1 MTAVA
6 PAPQPTAP
14 SAAPALPTTLSAL
27 PTTLSALPTRYP
39 GAQPF
44 ADTNLSRKLFSGRDH
59 EAVSLT
65 HQILANRLVVL
76 FARSGLGKTSLL
88 NAGVLEPL
96 RAQGLLP
103 LTIRLNDVEHG
114 ALASFYAG
122 VRSGCPHQGIEYLAG
137 DDRSLWHFFKTA
149 EFWQG
154 DLLLEPVLI
163 LDQFEEIFT
172 LQSEAQ
178 RNAFIDQLSCLVR
191 GVRPKLADRADGADG
206 AALGDTALSDAPPR
220 VKIVLSMR
228 EDFLAHVE
236 ELSDR
241 IPQILDNR
249 FRLLPLTR
257 ANAAQA
263 IERPST
269 VVDPAL
275 ATPPFRIGEDAK
287 ALILDF
293 LQRRVGSSR
302 SLGAAQIEPFQLQLI
317 CQYLEESQQRR
328 KDKSASQ
335 VLSAVDI
342 GGEASLRRIIKTF
355 YRRQLLTVPF
365 WQRRRVRA
373 LCSES
378 LISPGGRRLRLEES
392 EITRLTGVKAPTLHG
407 LVERRLL
414 RVEPSDTGAYYE
426 LSHDSLVAPVLE
438 SRRVWFLLRTLGL
451 LLMAA
456 ASTVVLLSVTAGAA
470 STMFEMQKPAELLIA
485 VPIIGGLVWWA
496 ASWLR
501 NRWRD
506 VTEMWRR
513 IRL

>member
-1 MTAVA
+1 MSTAA
-6 PAPQPTAP
+6 
-14 SAAPALPTTLSAL
+14 SPALPAAADPPAAMTAAMTA
-27 PTTLSALPTRYP
+27 APTRYP

-44 ADTNLSRKLFSGRDH
+44 ADSNLSRKLFSGRDH
-59 EAVSLT
+59 EAVALT

-88 NAGVLEPL
+88 NAGVVQPL

-122 VRSGCPHQGIEYLAG
+122 VRSGCPYQGIEYLAG

-154 DLLLEPVLI
+154 DQLLEPVLI

-172 LQSEAQ
+172 LQSEEQ
-178 RNAFIDQLSCLVR
+178 RNAFIDQLSYLVR
-191 GVRPKLADRADGADG
+191 GVRPKLADRADGAAG
-206 AALGDTALSDAPPR
+206 AALSDAPPR

-228 EDFLAHVE
+228 EDFLANVE

-241 IPQILDNR
+241 IPEILDNR

-263 IERPST
+263 IERPSK
-269 VVDPAL
+269 VEDPAL

-287 ALILDF
+287 ELILNF

-317 CQYLEESQQRR
+317 CQHLEESQQRR
-328 KDKSASQ
+328 TDKSASP

-342 GGEASLRRIIKTF
+342 GGEASLRKIIKSF

-392 EITRLTGVKAPTLHG
+392 EIRRLTGVTVVTLNL

-438 SRRVWFLLRTLGL
+438 SRRGWFLLRTAGL
-451 LLMAA
+451 LVAA
-456 ASTVVLLSVTAGAA
+456 AISTVVLISLTAGAA
-470 STMFEMQKPAELLIA
+470 MSMFERMFASGNLTELIIV

-501 NRWRD
+501 NRWLD

>member
-1 MTAVA
+1 MSTAA
-6 PAPQPTAP
+6 
-14 SAAPALPTTLSAL
+14 SPALPAAAD
-27 PTTLSALPTRYP
+27 PPPAQAAAPTRYP

-44 ADTNLSRKLFSGRDH
+44 ADSNLSRKLFSGRDH
-59 EAVSLT
+59 EAVALT

-88 NAGVLEPL
+88 NAGVVEPL

-137 DDRSLWHFFKTA
+137 DNRSLWHFFKTA

-154 DLLLEPVLI
+154 DQLLEPVLI

-172 LQSEAQ
+172 LQSEEQ
-178 RNAFIDQLSCLVR
+178 RNAFIDQLSYLVR
-191 GVRPKLADRADGADG
+191 GVRPKLADSADGDAG
-206 AALGDTALSDAPPR
+206 TALSDAPPR

-228 EDFLAHVE
+228 EDFLANVE

-241 IPQILDNR
+241 IPEILDNR
-249 FRLLPLTR
+249 FRLLPLSR

-263 IERPST
+263 IERPSK
-269 VVDPAL
+269 VEDPAL
-275 ATPPFRIGEDAK
+275 ATQPFRIGEDAK
-287 ALILDF
+287 ELILDF
-293 LQRRVGSSR
+293 LQRRVDGSR
-302 SLGAAQIEPFQLQLI
+302 SQAAAQIEPFQLQLI

-328 KDKSASQ
+328 TDTSASQ
-335 VLSAVDI
+335 VLSAADI
-342 GGEASLRRIIKTF
+342 GGEASLRRITKSF

-392 EITRLTGVKAPTLHG
+392 EITRLTSVKAATLAL

-451 LLMAA
+451 LLLAA
-456 ASTVVLLSVTAGAA
+456 ASTVVLFFLTAGAA
-470 STMFEMQKPAELLIA
+470 TSLFDMEKPLELVIA
-485 VPIIGGLVWWA
+485 ALSIAGLGWWA
-496 ASWLR
+496 VAWLR

-513 IRL
+513 VRL

>member
-1 MTAVA
+1 MSTAASLA
-6 PAPQPTAP
+6 PPAATDPPAAQTA
-14 SAAPALPTTLSAL
+14 A
-27 PTTLSALPTRYP
+27 PTRYP

-44 ADTNLSRKLFSGRDH
+44 ADSTLSRKLFSGRDQ
-59 EAVSLT
+59 EAVALT
-65 HQILANRLVVL
+65 HQVLANRLVVL

-88 NAGVLEPL
+88 NAGVVEPL

-103 LTIRLNDVEHG
+103 LTIRFNDVEHG
-114 ALASFYAG
+114 SLAAFYAS
-122 VRSGCPHQGIEYLAG
+122 VRSGCLQQGIEYLAG

-154 DLLLEPVLI
+154 DQLLEPVLI

-178 RNAFIDQLSCLVR
+178 RTAFIDQLSYLVR
-191 GVRPKLADRADGADG
+191 GVRPKPADRADGAG
-206 AALGDTALSDAPPR
+206 NAALSDAPPR

-228 EDFLAHVE
+228 EDFLANVE

-241 IPQILDNR
+241 IPEILDNR

-263 IERPST
+263 IERPSK
-269 VVDPAL
+269 VEDPAL
-275 ATPPFRIGEDAK
+275 ATQPFRIGEDAK
-287 ALILDF
+287 ELILDF
-293 LQRRVGSSR
+293 LQRRVDGSR
-302 SLGAAQIEPFQLQLI
+302 SQAAAQIEPFQLQLI
-317 CQYLEESQQRR
+317 CQYLEDSQQRR
-328 KDKSASQ
+328 TDKSASQ
-335 VLSAVDI
+335 VLSAADI
-342 GGEASLRRIIKTF
+342 GGEARLRRITKSF

-378 LISPGGRRLRLEES
+378 LISLGGRRLRLEES
-392 EITRLTGVKAPTLHG
+392 EITRLTGVKAATLNL

-414 RVEPSDTGAYYE
+414 RVEPSDAGAYYE

-451 LLMAA
+451 LLLAA
-456 ASTVVLLSVTAGAA
+456 ASTVVLLFVTAGAA
-470 STMFEMQKPAELLIA
+470 TSLIDMEKPLELVIA
-485 VPIIGGLVWWA
+485 VPIIAGLGWWA
-496 ASWLR
+496 AAWLR

>member
-1 MTAVA
+1 MSTAA
-6 PAPQPTAP
+6 
-14 SAAPALPTTLSAL
+14 SPALPAAAD
-27 PTTLSALPTRYP
+27 PPPAQAAAPTRYP

-44 ADTNLSRKLFSGRDH
+44 ADSNLSRKLFSGRDH
-59 EAVSLT
+59 EAVALT

-88 NAGVLEPL
+88 NAGVVEPL

-137 DDRSLWHFFKTA
+137 DNRSLWHFFKTA

-154 DLLLEPVLI
+154 DQLLEPVLI

-172 LQSEAQ
+172 LQSEEQ
-178 RNAFIDQLSCLVR
+178 RNAFIDQLSYLVR
-191 GVRPKLADRADGADG
+191 GVRPKLADSADGDAG
-206 AALGDTALSDAPPR
+206 TALSDAPPR

-228 EDFLAHVE
+228 EDFLANVE

-241 IPQILDNR
+241 IPEILDNR
-249 FRLLPLTR
+249 FRLLPLSR

-263 IERPST
+263 IERPSK
-269 VVDPAL
+269 VEDPAL
-275 ATPPFRIGEDAK
+275 ATQPFRIGEDAK
-287 ALILDF
+287 ELILDF
-293 LQRRVGSSR
+293 LQRRVDGSR
-302 SLGAAQIEPFQLQLI
+302 SQAAAQIEPFQLQLI

-328 KDKSASQ
+328 TDTSASQ

-342 GGEASLRRIIKTF
+342 GGEASLRRITKSF

-392 EITRLTGVKAPTLHG
+392 EITRLTGVKAATLAL

-451 LLMAA
+451 LLLAA
-456 ASTVVLLSVTAGAA
+456 ASTVVLFFLTAGAA
-470 STMFEMQKPAELLIA
+470 TSLFDMEKPLELVIA
-485 VPIIGGLVWWA
+485 ALSIAGLGWWA
-496 ASWLR
+496 VAWLR

-513 IRL
+513 VRL

>member
-1 MTAVA
+1 MA
-6 PAPQPTAP
+6 
-14 SAAPALPTTLSAL
+14 
-27 PTTLSALPTRYP
+27 
-39 GAQPF
+39 
-44 ADTNLSRKLFSGRDH
+44 
-59 EAVSLT
+59 LT

-88 NAGVLEPL
+88 NAGVVEPL

-137 DDRSLWHFFKTA
+137 DNRSLWHFFKTA

-154 DLLLEPVLI
+154 DQLLEPVLI

-172 LQSEAQ
+172 LQSEEQ
-178 RNAFIDQLSCLVR
+178 RNAFIDQLSYLVR
-191 GVRPKLADRADGADG
+191 GVRPKLADSADS
-206 AALGDTALSDAPPR
+206 AAGSALSDAPPR

-228 EDFLAHVE
+228 EDFLANVE

-241 IPQILDNR
+241 IPEILDNR

-263 IERPST
+263 IERPSK
-269 VVDPAL
+269 VEDPAL
-275 ATPPFRIGEDAK
+275 ATQPFRIGEDAK
-287 ALILDF
+287 ELILDF
-293 LQRRVGSSR
+293 LQRRVDGSR
-302 SLGAAQIEPFQLQLI
+302 SQSAAQIEPFQLQLI
-317 CQYLEESQQRR
+317 CQYLEDSQQRR
-328 KDKSASQ
+328 TDKSASQ
-335 VLSAVDI
+335 VLSAADI
-342 GGEASLRRIIKTF
+342 GGEASLRRITINF

-392 EITRLTGVKAPTLHG
+392 EITRLTGVKAATLAL

-451 LLMAA
+451 LLLAA
-456 ASTVVLLSVTAGAA
+456 ISTVVLFFLTAGAA
-470 STMFEMQKPAELLIA
+470 TSLFDMDKPLELVIA
-485 VPIIGGLVWWA
+485 VLSIAGLGWWA
-496 ASWLR
+496 VAWLR

-513 IRL
+513 VRL

>member
-1 MTAVA
+1 MSTAA
-6 PAPQPTAP
+6 
-14 SAAPALPTTLSAL
+14 SPALPAAADPPAAMTAAMTA
-27 PTTLSALPTRYP
+27 APTRYP

-44 ADTNLSRKLFSGRDH
+44 ADSNLSRKLFSGRDH
-59 EAVSLT
+59 EAVALT

-88 NAGVLEPL
+88 NAGVVEPL

-154 DLLLEPVLI
+154 DQLLEPVLI

-178 RNAFIDQLSCLVR
+178 RNAFIDQLSYLVR
-191 GVRPKLADRADGADG
+191 GVRPKLADRADGAAG
-206 AALGDTALSDAPPR
+206 AALSDAPPR

-228 EDFLAHVE
+228 EDFLANVE

-241 IPQILDNR
+241 IPEILDNR

-263 IERPST
+263 IERPSK
-269 VVDPAL
+269 VEDPAL

-287 ALILDF
+287 ELILNF

-317 CQYLEESQQRR
+317 CQHLEESQQRR
-328 KDKSASQ
+328 TDKSASP

-342 GGEASLRRIIKTF
+342 GGEASLRKIIKSF

-392 EITRLTGVKAPTLHG
+392 EITRLTGVKAATLNL

-438 SRRVWFLLRTLGL
+438 SRRGWFLLRTAGL
-451 LLMAA
+451 LVAA
-456 ASTVVLLSVTAGAA
+456 AISTVVLISLTAGAA
-470 STMFEMQKPAELLIA
+470 MSMFERMFASGNLTELIIV

-501 NRWRD
+501 NRWLD

>member
-1 MTAVA
+1 MTAAA
-6 PAPQPTAP
+6 PSPQPTAP

-44 ADTNLSRKLFSGRDH
+44 ADTHLSRKLFSGRDH

-88 NAGVLEPL
+88 NAGVVEPL

-122 VRSGCPHQGIEYLAG
+122 VRSGCPQQGVEFLAG

-172 LQSEAQ
+172 LQSEEQ
-178 RNAFIDQLSCLVR
+178 RNAFIDQLSYLVR
-191 GVRPKLADRADGADG
+191 GVRPKLADGADGAD
-206 AALGDTALSDAPPR
+206 DKALSDTPPR

-228 EDFLAHVE
+228 EDFLANVE

-241 IPQILDNR
+241 IPEILDNR

-263 IERPST
+263 IDRPSK
-269 VVDPAL
+269 VEDPAL

-287 ALILDF
+287 EMILDF
-293 LQRRVGSSR
+293 LQLRVGNSR
-302 SLGAAQIEPFQLQLI
+302 SPAAAQIEPFQLQLI
-317 CQYLEESQQRR
+317 CQYLEESQQQRT
-328 KDKSASQ
+328 DKSASQ
-335 VLSAVDI
+335 VLSAGDI
-342 GGEASLRRIIKTF
+342 GGEASLRRITKNF

-392 EITRLTGVKAPTLHG
+392 EITRLTGVKAKTLNL

-456 ASTVVLLSVTAGAA
+456 ASTMLLLFITFGTTGWLLETSG
-470 STMFEMQKPAELLIA
+470 PAEVFGA
-485 VPIIGGLVWWA
+485 VIVLAGLVWLGG
-496 ASWLR
+496 SWLR

>member
-1 MTAVA
+1 MSTA
-6 PAPQPTAP
+6 T
-14 SAAPALPTTLSAL
+14 SPALPAAADPPAAMTAAL
-27 PTTLSALPTRYP
+27 TAAPTRYP

-44 ADTNLSRKLFSGRDH
+44 ADSNLSRKLFSGRDH
-59 EAVSLT
+59 EAVALT

-88 NAGVLEPL
+88 NAGVVQPL

-154 DLLLEPVLI
+154 DQLLEPVLI

-172 LQSEAQ
+172 LQSEEQ
-178 RNAFIDQLSCLVR
+178 RNAFIDQLSYLVR
-191 GVRPKLADRADGADG
+191 GVRPKLADRADGAAG
-206 AALGDTALSDAPPR
+206 AALSDAPPR

-228 EDFLAHVE
+228 EDFLANVE

-241 IPQILDNR
+241 IPEILDNR

-263 IERPST
+263 IERPSK
-269 VVDPAL
+269 VEDPAL

-287 ALILDF
+287 ELILNF

-317 CQYLEESQQRR
+317 CQHLEESQQRR
-328 KDKSASQ
+328 TDKSASP

-342 GGEASLRRIIKTF
+342 GGEASLRKIIKSF

-392 EITRLTGVKAPTLHG
+392 EIRRLTGVTVVTLNL

-438 SRRVWFLLRTLGL
+438 SRRGWFLLRTAGL
-451 LLMAA
+451 LVAA
-456 ASTVVLLSVTAGAA
+456 AISTVVLISLTAGAA
-470 STMFEMQKPAELLIA
+470 MSMFERMFASGNLTELIIV

-501 NRWRD
+501 NRWLD